1 MGDSPDL
8 PTRKRA
14 EPGSIAELLE
24 RLVDDAESFV
34 RAEIKLY
41 RIEALHK
48 VNTYSTLLAFA
59 LFGALLAF
67 GSVILLL
74 MALVFLLA
82 PYLGAA
88 LAALIVAVLALLLS
102 GLLVGLVV
110 RQIRKDLGDKDD
122 DADEAVPEADDA
134 GLTA

>member
-1 MGDSPDL
+1 VNDSPDL

-14 EPGSIAELLE
+14 EPASIAELLE
-24 RLVDDAESFV
+24 RLIDDAEAFV

-67 GSVILLL
+67 GSVTLLL
-74 MALVFLLA
+74 MALVFALA

-88 LAALIVAVLALLLS
+88 LAALIVAVVALALA
-102 GLLVGLVV
+102 GLLVGMVV
-110 RQIRKDLGDKDD
+110 RQIRKDLGDKDN
-122 DADEAVPEADDA
+122 EEADDA
-134 GLTA
+134 ASGLSA